1 MYKNLSEFIDRLE
14 QNGELIR
21 VHKEVSTELEMTEIA
36 DRQAKLPDGGK
47 ALLFEKTGTD
57 FPVIMNMMG
66 SRKRV
71 CMALGTDSLTDVG
84 DEILELFRI
93 ITSPKPSMLSKLA
106 LLPQL
111 GKISRWLP
119 KNSNKRGSCQ
129 EVILKGEQV
138 DLNRLPILKCWPHD
152 GGRFITLPLVHTI
165 DPENGARNVGMYRM
179 QQLSKTTTG
188 LHWHTHKTGARHY
201 ELYRQRGEMMPVT
214 VCLGGDPIYTY
225 SATAPVPDGIDEYLL
240 AGFLRK
246 KPVKLVKSITND
258 IRIPEDCDFV
268 IEGYVD
274 PSEVKVLE
282 GPFGD
287 HTGFYSLE
295 DFFPQLHITCI
306 THRKNAIYPAT
317 IVGIPP
323 QEDAYISEATEAIF
337 LAPIRL
343 VMQPEMVDMYMP
355 PAGVAHN
362 IAIASITKNYVGQAF
377 KVASGLWGAG
387 QMMFNKFV
395 LITDEDCDIRSWE
408 DIAARV
414 RGIDIERDL
423 LFSKGVLDM
432 LDHSSQV
439 AAMGGKLA
447 VDLTAK
453 LEEEGVEYDDEE
465 YYSVPEVIAL
475 PMGFTDISDA
485 LVEQWNTLLIK
496 ADRTIDDQE
505 SMSDAIEELTLTEGL
520 AGIKFIV
527 IVDEQVD
534 FEDLPTLVWLIGG
547 NVDPQR
553 DVFIEQG
560 VLAIDARAKYD
571 GINGFNRR
579 WPNVV
584 AMDADTIQRVDERWG
599 ELGLGEFIES
609 PSRRYEALV
618 LSDDASV

>member
-1 MYKNLSEFIDRLE
+1 MYKNISEFIDRLE

-21 VHKEVSTELEMTEIA
+21 VRKEVSTELEMTEIA
-36 DRQAKLPDGGK
+36 DRQAKLPGGGK
-47 ALLFEKTGTD
+47 ALLFEKTGTE
-57 FPVIMNMMG
+57 FPVLMNMMG
-66 SRKRV
+66 SHKRL
-71 CMALGTDSLTDVG
+71 CMALGTQSIKDVG
-84 DEILELFRI
+84 DEILELFKMV
-93 ITSPKPSMLSKLA
+93 TSPKPSLLSKIA

-119 KNSNKRGSCQ
+119 KNSAQRGSCQ
-129 EVILKGEQV
+129 EIILSEEQV
-138 DLNRLPILKCWPHD
+138 DLDKLPILKCWTHD

-165 DPENGARNVGMYRM
+165 DPETGARNVGMYRM

-201 ELYRQRGEMMPVT
+201 EQYRKRGEMMPVT

-246 KPVKLVKSITND
+246 KPVRLVKCITND
-258 IRIPEDCDFV
+258 IRVPEDCDFV
-268 IEGYVD
+268 MEGYVD

-295 DFFPQLHITCI
+295 DFFPRFHITCI
-306 THRKNAIYPAT
+306 THRKNAVYPAT

-337 LAPIRL
+337 LEPIRL

-362 IAIASITKNYVGQAF
+362 IALVSITKSYAGQAF

-395 LITDEDCDIRSWE
+395 MIADDDCDIRSVE

-414 RGIDIERDL
+414 RGVDIERDL
-423 LFSKGVLDM
+423 LFSKGVLDI

-439 AAMGGKLA
+439 AAAGGKLA

-453 LEEEGVEYDDEE
+453 LEEEGAEYDDEE
-465 YYSVPEVIAL
+465 YYSVPEVIVL

-505 SMSDAIEELTLTEGL
+505 QMSGAVEELILTEGL

-534 FEDLPTLVWLIGG
+534 FEDLSTLVWLMGG

-553 DVFIEQG
+553 DIFIEQG

-584 AMDADTIQRVDERWG
+584 VMDNDIIERVDNRWD
-599 ELGLGEFIES
+599 ELDLGEFVES
-609 PSRRYEALV
+609 PSRRFEALV
-618 LSDDASV
+618 LSDGASV